1 MKHIATRKL
10 GKTGIE
16 VSRLGYGG
24 TALMGKYAP
33 KRDADACRVIEAAFE
48 QGIRYFDTSPFYG
61 SGLSELRLGAGL
73 RHLPRNDIVL
83 STKVGRL
90 LVPDAGSAD
99 EGVLP
104 FKLVFDYSKTGVVRS
119 LEHSLLRL
127 GTDRIDLLIIHDVSH
142 RWHGDNFEN
151 ILDQAN
157 SETLP
162 TLAKLRKNGVIGA
175 IGLGT
180 NDLEAAVPMAA
191 SGMLDCV
198 MIAREYNLLN
208 HTELLK
214 RLAPICTKNDVS
226 LICAAPFAS
235 GILATGPINGATYM
249 YSPPDEDI
257 RQKLEWIHAV
267 CNEFGVPL
275 RAAALQFADNNPVV
289 SSVVAGLRS
298 EREIEDAVDAFNFS
312 IPPEFWVRLKKEE
325 LIDQNAPTDSEVS
338 DPGLVPAGRRTA

>member
-1 MKHIATRKL
+1 MKHIATRKI
-10 GKTGIE
+10 GKSDIE
-16 VSRLGYGG
+16 VTRLGYGG
-24 TALMGKYAP
+24 TALMGKDAP

-90 LVPDAGSAD
+90 LVPDAAFAD

-104 FKLVFDYSKTGVVRS
+104 FKLVFDYSKKGAVRS

-127 GTDRIDLLIIHDVSH
+127 GTDRIDLLIVHDVSH

-151 ILDQAN
+151 ILDQAI

-162 TLAKLRKNGVIGA
+162 TLAKLRDKGVIGA
-175 IGLGT
+175 IGVGT
-180 NDLEAAVPMAA
+180 NDLDAAVPMAA
-191 SGMLDCV
+191 SGMLDCI

-208 HTELLK
+208 HSALLQ
-214 RLAPICTKNDVS
+214 RLLPVCTRNNVS
-226 LICAAPFAS
+226 LLCAAPFAS
-235 GILATGPINGATYM
+235 GILATGPVNGATYM
-249 YSPPDEDI
+249 YAPPDEDI
-257 RQKLEWIHAV
+257 HQKLERINAQ
-267 CNEFGVPL
+267 CTAFGVPL
-275 RAAALQFADNNPVV
+275 RAAALQFADNNPIV

-298 EREIEDAVDAFNFS
+298 EREIQDAVDAFNYP
-312 IPPEFWVRLKKEE
+312 IPPAFWDRLKEQK
-325 LIDQNAPTDSEVS
+325 LIDQNAPTDSAVS
-338 DPGLVPAGRRTA
+338 DPGLASAGRTSA